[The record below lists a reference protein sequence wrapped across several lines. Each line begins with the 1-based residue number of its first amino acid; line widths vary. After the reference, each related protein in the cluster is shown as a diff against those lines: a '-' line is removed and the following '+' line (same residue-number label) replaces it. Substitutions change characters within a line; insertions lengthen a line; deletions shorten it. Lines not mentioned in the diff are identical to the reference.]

1 MGATLSIESVF
12 AATVLVAAVAF
23 GYHHYTFNLSN
34 GNTGSKQQDRPEENK
49 LGPLVSPVLSISG
62 VRSTMPGQFHETPN
76 HSLSSKSKK
85 SKRKKKSQYS
95 TTELNTTLQ
104 PPPNSPPAATRDSQ
118 PPQPSTIV
126 DVSGSRTHADTCI
139 EAEKKN
145 GQNTEDITT
154 TPDAGKIHP
163 LDQEF
168 VERVTV
174 TKRPSPKAPKTNVDE
189 LSGLGACLYLI
200 LISIKACSQNSRRSL
215 V

>member
-34 GNTGSKQQDRPEENK
+34 GNTRQKEENK

-62 VRSTMPGQFHETPN
+62 VRSTMPGQFNETPI

-85 SKRKKKSQYS
+85 SKRKKKSQCS
-95 TTELNTTLQ
+95 ATELNTTLQ

-126 DVSGSRTHADTCI
+126 DLSGSRTHVDTCI

-168 VERVTV
+168 VERVTI
-174 TKRPSPKAPKTNVDE
+174 TKRPSSKAPKTNVDE
-189 LSGLGACLYLI
+189 LSGLGDCLYLI
-200 LISIKACSQNSRRSL
+200 LIPIKACSQNSRRLL

>member
-23 GYHHYTFNLSN
+23 GYHHHTTNLSN
-34 GNTGSKQQDRPEENK
+34 ENTGSKRQTRSEENK
-49 LGPLVSPVLSISG
+49 LGPLVSPVLSTSG
-62 VRSTMPGQFHETPN
+62 VGSTMPGQFHETPS

-85 SKRKKKSQYS
+85 SKKKKKSQCS

-104 PPPNSPPAATRDSQ
+104 PPPNSRPAATRDSQ
-118 PPQPSTIV
+118 PLQPSTIV
-126 DVSGSRTHADTCI
+126 SVDANGSRTHVDTRG

-154 TPDAGKIHP
+154 TPDAG
-163 LDQEF
+163 DE
-168 VERVTV
+168 ESV
-174 TKRPSPKAPKTNVDE
+174 TKRATINKRPFSKALKTNVDE
-189 LSGLGACLYLI
+189 LSRLGACLYLI
-200 LISIKACSQNSRRSL
+200 LISIKACYQNSRRSL